1 MDDSSHPRSM
11 LPQMQGTGL
20 AGPSGA
26 VLTASLLMLP
36 VLMLKLRCLRLARWM
51 SCRVPQGGLSVLS
64 GSTRAGFSRSLL
76 FCEGDRRNGS
86 NPEFSAVFVFH
97 EDALLGRILARKG
110 ARFGGDSKSEREMKT
125 GHEGMTQLPAS
136 SFTHTLRTHERSF
149 AGTLTHLDII
159 LDVTYWPFTLLDVCR
174 AVDRSKEYE
183 HRIDADNAEAEKGK
197 QFLVCP
203 NVSVPMQLS

>member
-1 MDDSSHPRSM
+1 MWRNLRRFSHYLGSTMDDSSHPRSM

-36 VLMLKLRCLRLARWM
+36 VVLLKLRCLRLARWM

-76 FCEGDRRNGS
+76 FCEGDRRNVS

-136 SFTHTLRTHERSF
+136 SFTHTLRTHAR
-149 AGTLTHLDII
+149 ALVRRHTYTPRYHTGCHL
-159 LDVTYWPFTLLDVCR
+159 LALYTVGCVSGSG
-174 AVDRSKEYE
+174 SKQ
-183 HRIDADNAEAEKGK
+183 RI
-197 QFLVCP
+197 
-203 NVSVPMQLS
+203 

>member
-110 ARFGGDSKSEREMKT
+110 
-125 GHEGMTQLPAS
+125 
-136 SFTHTLRTHERSF
+136 
-149 AGTLTHLDII
+149 
-159 LDVTYWPFTLLDVCR
+159 
-174 AVDRSKEYE
+174 DRSGGGRFQVRARNKDRARGHDEIACKQLHPHSTHARALVRWHTYTPRY
-183 HRIDADNAEAEKGK
+183 HTGCHLLALYTVGCVSGSGSKQRI
-197 QFLVCP
+197 
-203 NVSVPMQLS
+203 